1 MRRSAMHRRLRLLTG
16 LAALL
21 ATVIASCHDGRADN
35 LLANPFLREG
45 VFEPTS
51 WSLNEPE
58 ANRVTW
64 LQSGKTDDFALQ
76 LDAGGKDW
84 AGATSGS
91 VPVSPRET
99 LTVAAWVKTDDRVGE
114 GAHLYVRF
122 FGGGRFLGQ
131 TGPLLPAHIREW
143 RLVQGRV
150 TAPEGATAADVSLQV
165 WSASTVWLHSAALL
179 RGTDAAEPGR
189 VLPPPGSDAFELVKL
204 PRGKPEDAN
213 RNGLPD
219 TLEAALGI
227 TPADKARSTRLTR
240 RRTASLQTPTG
251 YREDNDLK
259 VDRII
264 VAGNQESSIRSW
276 QSFGYVADVMGGF
289 RAGPEYV
296 QAHPDEPQ
304 TDAAGTPLTCGPGS
318 YYMVPTANRRRI
330 MADYFAAGVRNGAE
344 AVCPE
349 EPEFFNR
356 AGYSEAFKR
365 EWQAAY
371 GEPWQD
377 PASSVDARLK
387 AERLKARLE
396 HQLLAGIYQAARQA
410 NPKAARFLLAH
421 SPLNYTA
428 WGITFAHADMVKS
441 GLVDEMVAQVWTGT
455 ARSQVTYRGQSAE
468 RTFENAFLEYS
479 SSHNLVRG
487 LDIPVWFLMDP
498 LEDNPDRAMED
509 YHTNYERTL
518 AASLLFPEVDR
529 FETMPWPTRIFGRVP
544 AGFATEI
551 ASVINVLS
559 DMQNQAS
566 PRSPLPVGEGP
577 RVRVQWDCGTQGIA
591 TFIADSAMFQRGEP
605 SASDMDD
612 FYGLCLPLLMRGI
625 PVQIAHLDRLDTPG
639 YLAPYHTLLVSYD
652 ALKPESRLANEK
664 LAAWVRAGGSL
675 LVCGGEDA
683 YNEADEWWKKAGFH
697 GPTDHLLSLL
707 GLQVKGRRLAGGP
720 SGQER
725 WQVVA
730 RTDYTGR
737 NLENRKVE
745 EIDLSSFLA
754 ESDAVYIKFEDTL
767 KDDGWGA
774 FITSIELEGTRDGKP
789 LDDTFTPGTEGER
802 AYIHHDDRTNLTAA
816 QPQARFCD
824 GRTSI
829 VYRFPFDRG
838 SRATMRVDV
847 GNQYEVSASTA
858 APDVTRRFEA
868 PRWPGSADLWQ
879 IPVGQ
884 AFVTHDGTGAE
895 PLVASGADALVLEQQ
910 VGKGHAFFCGLP
922 GRHFA
927 GSELGDRQL
936 RALVARLTA
945 AAGRQYVEKPYL
957 KLRRGD
963 YVIAKTFDR
972 ELRIE
977 GHYVD
982 PLRPD
987 LPVLD
992 DVHLAPDSLAV
1003 LRDVSGLMQPGKPR
1017 VLFCSS
1023 CVEWKSEEP
1032 TRTRLIVSGALGVRG
1047 ACRLWTGGR
1056 KMATLRGT
1064 SASGGEVK
1072 IDVRTEGDTLL
1083 LTYDNLPNGI
1093 AIDLRWG

>member
-1 MRRSAMHRRLRLLTG
+1 MRRETLL
-16 LAALL
+16 LAVPAALL
-21 ATVIASCHDGRADN
+21 ASTIRAMPQGRAAN
-35 LLANPFLREG
+35 LLANPFFREG
-45 VFEPTS
+45 VFGPTA

-58 ANRVTW
+58 GSRVTW
-64 LQSGKTDDFALQ
+64 LQSPKTDDLALQ
-76 LDAGGKDW
+76 LDASGRDW

-91 VPVSPRET
+91 VLAKPGET
-99 LTVAAWVKTDDRVGE
+99 LTVAAWVKTDQRVGE

-122 FGGGRFLGQ
+122 FAGGRFLGQ
-131 TGPLLPAHIREW
+131 TGPLLPPDIREW
-143 RLVQGRV
+143 RLAQGTV

-179 RGTDAAEPGR
+179 RGGDAAEPAR
-189 VLPPPGSDAFELVKL
+189 LLPSPRSDAFVPANL
-204 PRGKPEDAN
+204 PRGRPEDAN

-227 TPADKARSTRLTR
+227 APADKARSTRLTR
-240 RRTASLQTPTG
+240 RKTTSLQTPTG

-264 VAGNQESSIRSW
+264 VAGNQEGQIRSW
-276 QSFGYVADVMGGF
+276 QSSGYVADVMGGF

-304 TDAAGTPLTCGPGS
+304 TDASGTPLTCGPGS
-318 YYMVPTANRRRI
+318 YYMVPTADRRRI
-330 MADYFAAGVRNGAE
+330 MADYFATAIRNGAA

-356 AGYSEAFKR
+356 AGYSEAFRR

-377 PASSVDARLK
+377 PVSSVDARLR

-396 HQLLAGIYQAARQA
+396 HQLLADIYQAARQA
-410 NPKAARFLLAH
+410 NPKATRFLLAH

-428 WGITFAHADMVKS
+428 WGIAFAHADMIKS

-455 ARSQVTYRGQSAE
+455 ARSQVTYRAQSAE

-479 SSHNLVRG
+479 SSYNLVRG
-487 LDIPVWFLMDP
+487 LAVPVWFLMDP
-498 LEDNPDRAMED
+498 LEDNPDRPMED

-544 AGFATEI
+544 AEFATEI
-551 ASVINVLS
+551 TSVINVLS
-559 DMQNQAS
+559 DMQNQ
-566 PRSPLPVGEGP
+566 RSAE
-577 RVRVQWDCGTQGIA
+577 WDCGTQGIA

-605 SASDMDD
+605 LASAMDD
-612 FYGLCLPLLMRGI
+612 LYGLCLPLLMRGI
-625 PVQIAHLDRLDTPG
+625 PGQIAHLDRLDTPG

-652 ALKPESRLANEK
+652 ALKPESPLANEK

-697 GPTDHLLSLL
+697 GPTEHLLSLL
-707 GLQVKGRRLAGGP
+707 GLEVKGRRLAGGP
-720 SGQER
+720 NGQER

-745 EIDLSSFLA
+745 ETDLSPFLA
-754 ESDAVYIKFEDTL
+754 ESDAVYVRLEDTL
-767 KDDGWGA
+767 KEDGWGP
-774 FITSIELEGTRDGKP
+774 FITSIQLQGTRDGKP
-789 LDDTFTPGTEGER
+789 VTETFIPGTERER
-802 AYIHHDDRTNLTAA
+802 AYIYHDDRTNLTGG

-838 SRATMRVDV
+838 SRAALRVDV
-847 GNQYEVSASTA
+847 GNQYQVSASSA

-868 PRWPGSADLWQ
+868 PRWPEGADLWQ
-879 IPVGQ
+879 VPVGES
-884 AFVTHDGTGAE
+884 FVTYDDAGAA
-895 PLVASGADALVLEQQ
+895 PLVAGGADALVLENQ
-910 VGKGHAFFCGLP
+910 VGKGRVLVCGLP

-927 GSELGDRQL
+927 GSERGDRQL
-936 RALVARLTA
+936 RALVARLVA
-945 AAGRQYVEKPYL
+945 AAGRQYVEKSYVR
-957 KLRRGD
+957 LRRGD

-977 GHYVD
+977 GRYVD
-982 PLRPD
+982 VLKPD
-987 LPVLD
+987 LRVVD
-992 DVHLAPDSLAV
+992 GVHLAPDSLAV
-1003 LRDVSGLMQPGKPR
+1003 LHDVSRLMQPGKPR

-1032 TRTRLIVSGALGVRG
+1032 TRVRLIVSSALGVRG
-1047 ACRLWTGGR
+1047 ACRVWTGGR
-1056 KMATLRGT
+1056 KVEALRGT
-1064 SASGGEVK
+1064 SAIGGEVK

-1083 LTYDNLPNGI
+1083 LAYDNLPNGI
-1093 AIDLRWG
+1093 AIDIR